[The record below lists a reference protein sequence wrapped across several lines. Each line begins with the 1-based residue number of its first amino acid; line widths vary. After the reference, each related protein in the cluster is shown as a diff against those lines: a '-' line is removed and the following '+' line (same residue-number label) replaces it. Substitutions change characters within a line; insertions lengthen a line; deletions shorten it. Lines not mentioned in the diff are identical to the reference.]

1 MKTKVQCTPSTAAAA
16 GTAAAAAGCLCGSDG
31 VAIAEN
37 KFCGVKTDG
46 TGLQMDTAT
55 CPTNVLDGKTNPS
68 AACNCGTNAAVPVT
82 TAQWCLVPA
91 NSVVGAMKTKVQCT
105 PSTAA
110 AAGTAA
116 AAAGCLCGSDG
127 VAIAE
132 NKFCGVKTDGTGLQ
146 MDTATCP
153 TNVLDGKTN
162 PSAACNCGTNA
173 AVPVTTAQW

>member
-1 MKTKVQCTPSTAAAA
+1 
-16 GTAAAAAGCLCGSDG
+16 
-31 VAIAEN
+31 
-37 KFCGVKTDG
+37 
-46 TGLQMDTAT
+46 MDTAT

-132 NKFCGVKTDGTGLQ
+132 NKFCGIKTDGTGLQ

-173 AVPVTTAQW
+173 AVPVTTAQWCLVPANSVVGAMKTKVQCTPSTAAAAGTAAAAAGCLCGSDGV